1 MDISNSA
8 AAGNITATGN
18 NAGGLIGNIYNY
30 DINPVVNVSNSCATG
45 NVAGASNV
53 GGLIGNSY
61 NHTYEDIDW
70 VDPSATNISNSYSTG
85 IVTGED
91 PTTTSGFVGNVVS
104 ENGGVTTATNSYY
117 NLANGATD
125 LSGATGEEES
135 WFTPTNLGSIGITV
149 DPPEPTPAPTPTP
162 TPSGGTG
169 SITFQIGTG
178 AGGPNT
184 ISVDMDFE
192 VGELS
197 VNLMDADSA
206 RSALVEIDNL
216 IQKVTKMQGGMGA
229 SSNIIDSVIDNNTQ
243 TRINLA
249 ASNSRLIDADIAR
262 ESAEMVKNQIRQNM
276 TASLLTQATNN
287 LGPIALTL
295 MGIR

>member
-1 MDISNSA
+1 MRIKGFREGEMIDFIGMEEDFRFDNCYYNSS
-8 AAGNITATGN
+8 TGL
-18 NAGGLIGNIYNY
+18 G
-30 DINPVVNVSNSCATG
+30 
-45 NVAGASNV
+45 
-53 GGLIGNSY
+53 
-61 NHTYEDIDW
+61 
-70 VDPSATNISNSYSTG
+70 DPSDA
-85 IVTGED
+85 
-91 PTTTSGFVGNVVS
+91 VGMP
-104 ENGGVTTATNSYY
+104 
-117 NLANGATD
+117 
-125 LSGATGEEES
+125 EE
-135 WFTPTNLGSIGITV
+135 WFTDANLNSVGITNTTKEI
-149 DPPEPTPAPTPTP
+149 PEPPTPPASPTPTP

-192 VGELS
+192 VGELNI
-197 VNLMDADSA
+197 NLMDADSA

-243 TRINLA
+243 TKINLT
-249 ASNSRLIDADIAR
+249 ASNSRLIDADIAK
-262 ESAEMVKNQIRQNM
+262 ESAEMIKNQIRQNM

-295 MGIR
+295 MGVR